1 VATSDDRLKRI
12 DERLAEMVRHAGLV
26 ENAVSM
32 LDRRLMTQ
40 GKTLELMAGRLLE
53 LSDVLKGESEP
64 WSAPWKTDPDED
76 SGD

>member
-1 VATSDDRLKRI
+1 
-12 DERLAEMVRHAGLV
+12 
-26 ENAVSM
+26 
-32 LDRRLMTQ
+32 
-40 GKTLELMAGRLLE
+40 LE